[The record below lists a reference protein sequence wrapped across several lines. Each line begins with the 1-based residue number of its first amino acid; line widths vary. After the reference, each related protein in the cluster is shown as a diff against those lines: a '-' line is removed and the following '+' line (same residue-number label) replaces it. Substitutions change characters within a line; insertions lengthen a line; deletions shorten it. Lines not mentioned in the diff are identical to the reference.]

1 MTEDLSKKGT
11 IEEMSQIENTVID
24 LRSKVSGELTG
35 GRLETDNQSS
45 ESFLDCPLGGCGQ
58 MGR

>member
-11 IEEMSQIENTVID
+11 IEEMSQIENTVVD

-35 GRLETDNQSS
+35 GRLETDNQSYQNL
-45 ESFLDCPLGGCGQ
+45 FLTVP
-58 MGR
+58 